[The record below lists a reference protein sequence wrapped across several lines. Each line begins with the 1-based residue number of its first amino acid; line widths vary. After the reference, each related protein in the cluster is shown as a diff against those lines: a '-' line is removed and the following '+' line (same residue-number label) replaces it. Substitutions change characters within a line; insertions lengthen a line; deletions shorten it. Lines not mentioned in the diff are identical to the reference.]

1 MKSRRVIN
9 MLEGPLIGPIFL
21 FALPLFI
28 TSVLQLAFN
37 AVDIIVVGKFTGHE
51 ALAAVGSTGPVIN
64 LLVNIFIGLSIGASV
79 IMGQRVGAR
88 DFKNA
93 EDTLHS
99 AIGISIVGGI
109 IVLVLGIVT
118 STPLLKIMQ
127 TPDKVLDLAGEYL
140 KIYYLGMPGFMIYN
154 FGAALLRA
162 IGDSKRPMYFLAIAG
177 IFNVVCN
184 LLFVIVFNMGVA
196 GVAIATVISQYISAA
211 LILINFMK
219 SDGYMR
225 LNLKKIRISKQ
236 KLIDMMK
243 IGIPAGFQGAL
254 FSISNIMIQSG
265 INSFGSVTMAANT
278 AAGNV
283 EGFVYMGMNA
293 IYQTALSF
301 TSQNM
306 GAKQYH
312 RVKKVFWTCLGVVT
326 VVGLVIG
333 VSAWYF
339 GDTILKL
346 YTSEEEVIK
355 LGVERLFVV
364 STTYFLCGIMD
375 TMVGGLRGIGYSI
388 APMVVSLTAIC
399 LLRVIYIATIF
410 QVYHTPTVLYLSYP
424 ISWIVA
430 AIGHYINYLYAVKKL
445 NKLEE
450 AKKIE
455 A

>member
-1 MKSRRVIN
+1 MKSRRVVN

-51 ALAAVGSTGPVIN
+51 ALAAVGSTGAVIN

-79 IMGQRVGAR
+79 IMGQQVGAR

-109 IVLVLGIVT
+109 IVLFLGIFT
-118 STPLLKIMQ
+118 ATPFLRMMQ
-127 TPDKVLDLAGEYL
+127 TPEKVIGLASEYL

-162 IGDSKRPMYFLAIAG
+162 IGDSKRPMYFLTIAG
-177 IFNVVCN
+177 VFNVICN
-184 LLFVIVFNMGVA
+184 LIFVIVFNMGVA
-196 GVAIATVISQYISAA
+196 GVAIATVISQYISAV
-211 LILINFMK
+211 LIIINFMK
-219 SDGYMR
+219 ADGYMR
-225 LNLKKIRISKQ
+225 LNLKKIKISKQ

-293 IYQTALSF
+293 IYQTSLSF

-306 GAKQYH
+306 GAKQYN

-326 VVGLVIG
+326 VVGLLIG

-346 YTSEEEVIK
+346 YTSEPEVIK
-355 LGVERLFVV
+355 LGVERLAVV
-364 STTYFLCGIMD
+364 SATYFLCGIMD
-375 TMVGGLRGIGYSI
+375 TMVGGLRGMGYSI

-424 ISWIVA
+424 VSWIVA

-445 NKLEE
+445 NKLEAAKTAE
-450 AKKIE
+450 A
-455 A
+455 